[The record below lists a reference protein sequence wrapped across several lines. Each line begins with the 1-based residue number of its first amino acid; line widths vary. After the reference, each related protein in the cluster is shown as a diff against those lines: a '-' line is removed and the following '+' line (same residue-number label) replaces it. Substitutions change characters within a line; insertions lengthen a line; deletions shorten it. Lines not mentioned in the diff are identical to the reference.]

1 MKNILTTFIIAIIFL
16 LLSGCNS
23 AACDQCV
30 RYMPSVTMD
39 SNDGG
44 IADRA
49 TNTSL
54 IPSIVLKFNQPFL
67 SNEINQKFI
76 ILSTAPTTDNN
87 PVSSANKI
95 AISQISSNDSNTIFS
110 FHPEKPLNP
119 NTKYYI
125 IINGNIGLSNHIIY
139 YATATEFSFTTG
151 SSLYPT
157 VNILDPENSS
167 TNTSLTPNIMVQFSD
182 NVLNV
187 NNKNVLLYENSLD
200 GTQILLGNITEGA
213 NNTYHINL
221 KAPLKKS
228 TTYYI
233 FFSNFI
239 TNTLGR
245 QLPQTSFSFTTGDN
259 TIPRVNMLYP
269 SNNSSDSP
277 QSPVIQLQFSSAVK
291 NVNRDNIILSSNFS
305 GNNHLAI
312 SKIIIGDNNTY
323 TFSPLEPLT
332 PGNIYYVIVKN
343 GISNLD
349 NVNIE
354 NTIFNFTAGNSTAPT
369 VNMISPSNNANNVT
383 NDPTLKFQFSQA
395 VQNVNPDNVIMYQN
409 SIGGTQ
415 VPISI
420 QSNGDNIYTI
430 KPIAPIDSA
439 TTFYMVFSSS
449 IIGNDNAA
457 LMPTTFT
464 FTTIDRKV
472 IFVTD
477 TPFTGDLTTLGGKP
491 TIEQSADYLCNIDS
505 AKPNTSNMF
514 TYKALILT
522 NNRVPTNPNVW
533 VLQPNSN
540 YYNTANQIIGATS
553 TNATLPETLSNP
565 ISTSNIQV
573 WTGSEDNNTPWQT
586 PTSAALYCNN
596 WSSTIIGIGFTGIA
610 NSLTNYFSGGDP
622 GYVNCNN
629 KAHLYCV
636 EQ

>member
-1 MKNILTTFIIAIIFL
+1 MKNILTTSIIAIIFL
-16 LLSGCNS
+16 LLSSCNS

-44 IADRA
+44 LADHA

-54 IPSIVLKFNQPFL
+54 MPSIVLKFNQPF
-67 SNEINQKFI
+67 SSTEINQKSI
-76 ILSTAPTTDNN
+76 ILSTKPIIDNN
-87 PVSSANKI
+87 PVLPTNKI
-95 AISQISSNDSNTIFS
+95 TISQIVSNNSNTVFS
-110 FHPEKPLNP
+110 FHPVKPLNP

-139 YATATEFSFTTG
+139 YATATQFSFTTG
-151 SSLYPT
+151 SNLYPT

-182 NVLNV
+182 NVLYV

-239 TNTLGR
+239 TNNLGN
-245 QLPQTSFSFTTGDN
+245 QLRQTSFSFTTGNN
-259 TIPRVNMLYP
+259 TIPSVNMLYP
-269 SNNSSDSP
+269 SNNSSDSS

-291 NVNRDNIILSSNFS
+291 NVNSDNIILSSDFS
-305 GNNHLAI
+305 GNNHIAI
-312 SKIIIGDNNTY
+312 SKIIVGDNNTY
-323 TFSPLEPLT
+323 TFSPLKPLT
-332 PGNIYYVIVKN
+332 PGNIYYLIVKS

-349 NVNIE
+349 NINIQ
-354 NTIFNFTAGNSTAPT
+354 NTTFNFTAGNSTSPT

-383 NDPTLKFQFSQA
+383 NYPTLKFQFSQA
-395 VQNVNPDNVIMYQN
+395 VQNVNQDNVIMYQ
-409 SIGGTQ
+409 SSVGGTQ

-420 QSNGDNIYTI
+420 QSSADNIYTI
-430 KPIAPIDSA
+430 TPVSPIDSA
-439 TTFYMVFSSS
+439 TTFYIVFSSS
-449 IIGNDNAA
+449 IIGNNNAV

-464 FTTIDRKV
+464 FTTSDRKI
-472 IFVTD
+472 IFVTA
-477 TPFTGDLTTLGGKP
+477 TSFTGDLTTLGGKP

-505 AKPNTSNMF
+505 AKPSTSALF

-533 VLQPNSN
+533 ALQPNSN

-553 TNATLPETLSNP
+553 TNATLPDTLSNP

-573 WTGSEDNNTPWQT
+573 WTGSEDNTPWQT
-586 PTSAALYCNN
+586 PTSGALYCNN
-596 WSSTIIGIGFTGIA
+596 WSSTTIGIGFTGIA
-610 NSLTNYFSGGDP
+610 SSLTNYFSGGDP
-622 GYVNCNN
+622 GYVNCSN